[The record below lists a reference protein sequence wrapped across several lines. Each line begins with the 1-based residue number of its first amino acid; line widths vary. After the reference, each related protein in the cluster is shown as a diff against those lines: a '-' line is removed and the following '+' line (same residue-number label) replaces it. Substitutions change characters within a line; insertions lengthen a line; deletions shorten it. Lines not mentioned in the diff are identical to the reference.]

1 MIMKI
6 FYLFKSMRIRHK
18 LLISYS
24 LAFLIVISLDSV
36 IMYSLLG
43 RTVRATLESELK
55 NSTAALLNMVTTAA
69 SVSIKN
75 HLRAVAEKNLDLVR
89 YFYRRYQ
96 EGEMT
101 LRQARDQAADLL
113 LAQPIGTTGYIA
125 VVNSKGV
132 LLVHPKKELVGADIS
147 QHAFVRQMIT
157 RKEGYLE
164 YNWRNPGEPKARP
177 KAMYMTYFAPWD
189 WIITVSS
196 YRQEFNTLVNV
207 DDFRDSVLALR
218 FGKSGYAFV
227 IDSQGNAI
235 IHPKLQGINI
245 FKNQSLAH
253 EPLKTMLE
261 RKNGKLVYTWRNP
274 GEPRARKKLVIFNYL
289 SQYQWIVAS
298 SSYLD
303 EFYSPLDTL
312 AKVIL
317 FTLLASMIVILPI
330 SFWISNSITQPL
342 ARLIRRM
349 NRGSGPE
356 PLPAPRHQDEIKQL
370 THYFDLYTQRL
381 ESYSRTLQ
389 AEVAERRQ
397 TEEALRISQERYRSV
412 MEAAPDPII
421 VYDMQGRVIYLN
433 PAFTQ
438 VFGWTLQECQGKKM
452 DHFVPPDSW
461 RETRL
466 GLKAIA
472 AGRPLDSVE
481 TRRFTKNGK
490 ILDVS
495 IRGSVYRDAQGR
507 PLGSVI
513 IHRDVT
519 ALKRLE
525 RELLDIGDRERQ
537 KIGQDLHDDL
547 GPHLIGIE
555 GLAKVLSKALSDT
568 EPEQARFAAKIAEL
582 LKDAI
587 AKTRRLARGLCPV
600 YWVDHGL
607 CPALEELAANTEA
620 IFGLQCTFRGNGQVL
635 ISDHLAATHIFRI
648 IQEAVHNAARHSGT
662 DKIEIRLFE
671 EKEKIVVTVEDS
683 GCGIPAEPQ
692 SDGMGLRIMGFRAK
706 MIGASLEIRRRR
718 PCGTT
723 VRLVLPQDRA
733 ANQKAGQSR

>member
-1 MIMKI
+1 
-6 FYLFKSMRIRHK
+6 MRIRHK

-24 LAFLIVISLDSV
+24 LAFLIVISLGSF
-36 IMYSLLG
+36 IMYSLLR
-43 RTVRATLESELK
+43 RTVQTTLESELK

-75 HLRAVAEKNLDLVR
+75 HLRAVAEKNLDLVC
-89 YFYRRYQ
+89 YFYRRYK

-101 LRQARDQAADLL
+101 LDQAKDRAADLL

-125 VVNSKGV
+125 VLDSRGV
-132 LLVHPKKELVGADIS
+132 LLVHPRAELVGADIS
-147 QHAFVRQMIT
+147 HHAFVKKMI
-157 RKEGYLE
+157 RNKQGYLE
-164 YNWRNPGEPKARP
+164 YDWRNPGEDKPRP

-196 YRQEFNTLVNV
+196 YRAEFNTLVNV

-227 IDSQGNAI
+227 IDSRGNAI

-245 FKNQSLAH
+245 LKNRSLAH
-253 EPLKTMLE
+253 EPLRTMLG
-261 RKNGKLVYTWRNP
+261 RKSGKLVYTWRNP
-274 GEPRARKKLVIFNYL
+274 GEAKARKKLVIFNYL
-289 SQYQWIVAS
+289 PQYQWIVAS

-303 EFYSPLDTL
+303 EFYSPLNTL

-317 FTLLASMIVILPI
+317 FTLLASMILILPI

-356 PLPAPRHQDEIKQL
+356 PLPPPQHRDEIQQL
-370 THYFDLYTQRL
+370 THYFDLYTRRL
-381 ESYSRTLQ
+381 ESYSRSLQ
-389 AEVAERRQ
+389 AEIAERRQ

-438 VFGWTLQECQGKKM
+438 VFGWSLEQCRDKRM

-461 RETRL
+461 RETSC

-472 AGRPLDSVE
+472 AGKPVYSLE
-481 TRRFTKNGK
+481 TRRFTKSGK

-495 IRGSVYRDAQGR
+495 IRGSVYRDARGR

-525 RELLDIGDRERQ
+525 RELLDTGDRERQ

-555 GLAKVLSKALSDT
+555 GLAKVLSKALRDT
-568 EPEQARFAAKIAEL
+568 EPQQAMFAARIAGL

-607 CPALEELAANTEA
+607 APALEELAANTEA
-620 IFGLQCTFRGNGQVL
+620 IFGLKCTFRGDGQVL

-648 IQEAVHNAARHSGT
+648 IQEAVHNAARHSGA
-662 DKIEIRLFE
+662 DKIEIRLLQ
-671 EKEKIVVTVEDS
+671 EKGKIVVTVDDN
-683 GCGIPAEPQ
+683 GCGIPSEPE

-706 MIGASLEIRRRR
+706 MIGASLEIKRRGPR
-718 PCGTT
+718 GTAI
-723 VRLVLPQDRA
+723 RLVLAPDA
-733 ANQKAGQSR
+733 AINAR